1 MRLNRISSENEME
14 NINVRITDRIRT
26 FETFFQKSN
35 DEVSEHQ
42 LHIIELE
49 HQLLII
55 KFESALAKEKRRST
69 IKEEAGSPEWGM
81 NSYFKKLRESFP
93 TSETSETDNSMWVKT
108 RRWSVGEKDECEGK
122 AESTMVCFIANRNYP
137 YQVRQFHATDFTLVC
152 SILADYTS

>member
-69 IKEEAGSPEWGM
+69 IKEEAGSPE
-81 NSYFKKLRESFP
+81 
-93 TSETSETDNSMWVKT
+93 
-108 RRWSVGEKDECEGK
+108 
-122 AESTMVCFIANRNYP
+122 
-137 YQVRQFHATDFTLVC
+137 
-152 SILADYTS
+152 